1 MAPWLDDALH
11 ILYESHFGRDAV
23 LLLCA
28 ASPRI
33 RQWATAVPGFADALQ
48 SSPLAL
54 QRALFLELLGTDAQ
68 ESLLGAVRALATEQ
82 VRQWALRTCDV
93 LWWTEHY
100 VGQQT

>member
-1 MAPWLDDALH
+1 MP
-11 ILYESHFGRDAV
+11 YESDFGRDAV

-33 RQWATAVPGFADALQ
+33 RQWATAVPGFTDALQ

-68 ESLLGAVRALATEQ
+68 ESLLGAMRALATKQ
-82 VRQWALRTCDV
+82 VR
-93 LWWTEHY
+93 
-100 VGQQT
+100 